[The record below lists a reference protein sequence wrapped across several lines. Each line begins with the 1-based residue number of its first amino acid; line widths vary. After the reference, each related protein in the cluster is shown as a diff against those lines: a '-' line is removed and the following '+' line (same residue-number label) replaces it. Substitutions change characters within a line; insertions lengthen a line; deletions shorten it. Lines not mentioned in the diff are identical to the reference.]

1 MGIHCND
8 CSDETCGEDHVYAIL
23 LPSDKFPSHYERQLG
38 RGWVYVGRTDNLVKD
53 RFDSN
58 FNPKSKAYRK
68 KWAEWGIT
76 KENCRLIHEMHSCF
90 NPVRKGP
97 QVRDKELFRGNTAT
111 YAEYHLSKL
120 FFEAGFCVDGD
131 GLMAFDITPKKLKN
145 KSM

>member
-8 CSDETCGEDHVYAIL
+8 CSDEPCGEDHVYAIL

-38 RGWVYVGRTDNLVKD
+38 RGWVYVGRTNNLVKD

-90 NPVRKGP
+90 NPVRMEP
-97 QVRDKELFRGNTAT
+97 QIRDKELFRGNTAT

-131 GLMAFDITPKKLKN
+131 GLMAFDITPKKLK
-145 KSM
+145 KK

>member
-8 CSDETCGEDHVYAIL
+8 CSDEPCGEDHVYAIL

-76 KENCRLIHEMHSCF
+76 KENCRLIHEMHS
-90 NPVRKGP
+90 
-97 QVRDKELFRGNTAT
+97 
-111 YAEYHLSKL
+111 
-120 FFEAGFCVDGD
+120 
-131 GLMAFDITPKKLKN
+131 
-145 KSM
+145 